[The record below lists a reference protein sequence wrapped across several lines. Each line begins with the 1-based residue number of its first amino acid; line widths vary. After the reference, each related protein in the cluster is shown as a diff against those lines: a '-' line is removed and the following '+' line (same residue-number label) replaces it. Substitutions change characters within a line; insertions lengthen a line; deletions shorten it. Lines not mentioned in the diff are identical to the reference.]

1 MKLTKE
7 DLKTKVS
14 GFDISPEL
22 QIELLE
28 DIEDSMEVI
37 EPADTS
43 EIEAAFEELKTKYE
57 DLLNR
62 YKERFLEK
70 VTEEEPAEEEEVKE
84 SEVIDVR
91 EI

>member
-1 MKLTKE
+1 MKLSKD
-7 DLKTKVS
+7 DLKTKIS

-28 DIEDSMEVI
+28 DIEDSMEII

-43 EIEAAFEELKTKYE
+43 EIEAAFNELQAKYD

-70 VTEEEPAEEEEVKE
+70 VTEEEPAEDEEVSE
-84 SEVIDVR
+84 AEVIDVR